1 MAYAQDG
8 SYQPDPTNEQ
18 QQDPSQNYYAPMA
31 GAAQAPAQAPAA
43 PAQQQSASSLFQ
55 PGYLGTPS
63 TYTASTVTPGTS
75 QGTTANASQYDLNSL
90 YGNWGGA
97 SGYNASTLDP
107 NLLNSLGSNQ
117 TTALLQQ
124 SFQPGDQ
131 NSNNNLQAQLAAYGV
146 TGGQAVGAMT
156 QLQAQLAAAHS
167 PALASAIQNS
177 QANQL
182 NAGQFNS
189 NALNS
194 QGQFNAGAQ
203 NTNTNTLNSLLGNAL
218 GQNNSNQESTN
229 QFNAT
234 QGQQNNQYNTTND
247 LNAALANQQS
257 TNVANNY
264 NATAQNN
271 TNAANVGEY
280 NQSQNQ
286 QLNALLQQYY
296 AQMNA
301 FNGINGAS
309 QTAGNTNATNYGQD
323 ITVSDPFGQ
332 VFGALGSA
340 GAAYAG
346 GLGAKK

>member
-8 SYQPDPTNEQ
+8 SYMPDPTGQ
-18 QQDPSQNYYAPMA
+18 GAYDPSNGTATQTQATQPNYAYSQASPA
-31 GAAQAPAQAPAA
+31 ASTPPASQGAAQQ
-43 PAQQQSASSLFQ
+43 LFQ
-55 PGYLGTPS
+55 PGYLGTPAG
-63 TYTASTVTPGTS
+63 YTGSTVTAP
-75 QGTTANASQYDLNSL
+75 TANASQYDLSSL
-90 YGNWGGA
+90 YGNWGGP
-97 SGYNASTLDP
+97 STLDP
-107 NLLNSLGSNQ
+107 SLTNSLGSNQ
-117 TTALLQQ
+117 TLGLLQQ

-131 NSNNNLQAQLAAYGV
+131 NSNNNLQQQLAAYGV

-182 NAGQFNS
+182 NAGEFNS
-189 NALNS
+189 
-194 QGQFNAGAQ
+194 GAQ

-218 GQNNSNQESTN
+218 GQNSSNQESTN
-229 QFNAT
+229 QFNA
-234 QGQQNNQYNTTND
+234 GND
-247 LNAALANQQS
+247 LTAALNNQQS

-264 NATAQNN
+264 NATAANN

-296 AQMNA
+296 AQLGA
-301 FNGINGAS
+301 FNNINGSA
-309 QTAGNTNATNYGQD
+309 QGAGNTNATNYGQD
-323 ITVSDPFGQ
+323 ITVQDPFGQ
-332 VFGALGSA
+332 VFGALGQA

-346 GLGAKK
+346 AAGAKKS